1 MAENVKVDANCLF
14 CKIVS
19 GQIPATIVKKS
30 DRVTAFNDITP
41 QAPTH
46 VLLIPNQHF
55 ENMAAVAKND
65 PSLVGAI
72 ISMADEIAIENGLES
87 YRTNINTG
95 AGAGQSVFHAHLHLL
110 GGRAF
115 AWPPG

>member
-1 MAENVKVDANCLF
+1 MKDDNCLF
-14 CKIVS
+14 CKIVA
-19 GQIPATIVKKS
+19 GDIPASIVKKT
-30 DRVTAFNDITP
+30 DHVTVFKDIAP
-41 QAPTH
+41 EAPTH
-46 VLLIPNQHF
+46 LLVIPNQHF
-55 ENMAAVAKND
+55 ANMAEVAASE
-65 PSLVGAI
+65 PALVGEI
-72 ISMADEIAIENGLES
+72 ISVADQVATEIGLSS

>member
-1 MAENVKVDANCLF
+1 MQDQDCLF
-14 CKIVS
+14 CKIVA
-19 GQIPATIVKKS
+19 GQIPATILAKS

-41 QAPTH
+41 QAPIH
-46 VLLIPNQHF
+46 VLIIPNQHF
-55 ENMAAVAKND
+55 VTMAEVAAADSK
-65 PSLVGAI
+65 LVGEI
-72 ISMADEIAIENGLES
+72 IAMADQIAKETGLES
-87 YRTNINTG
+87 YRSNINTG

>member
-1 MAENVKVDANCLF
+1 VDCLF
-14 CKIVS
+14 CKIVA
-19 GQIPATIVKKS
+19 GEIPAAVVKKN
-30 DRVTAFNDITP
+30 DLYTAFNDITP

-46 VLLIPNQHF
+46 ILIIPNRHF
-55 ENMAAVAKND
+55 ANMAEVAQAN
-65 PSLVGAI
+65 PELVG
-72 ISMADEIAIENGLES
+72 EIFKAAGDIAGEIGLDS
-87 YRTNINTG
+87 YRMNVNTG